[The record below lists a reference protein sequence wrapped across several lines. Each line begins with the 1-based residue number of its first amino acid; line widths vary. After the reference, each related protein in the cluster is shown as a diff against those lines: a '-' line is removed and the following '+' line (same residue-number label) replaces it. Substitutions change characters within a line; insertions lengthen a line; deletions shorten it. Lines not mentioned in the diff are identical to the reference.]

1 MDDVYLDNDTYSR
14 LIDFLLS
21 SPLGTI
27 LGSDARDM
35 LMMRL
40 GLDAGI
46 WPRSTFSES

>member
-1 MDDVYLDNDTYSR
+1 MTDVYLDDDIYHR

-21 SPLGTI
+21 SPLGII
-27 LGSDARDM
+27 LGEEARDS

-46 WPRSTFSES
+46 WPESTRP

>member
-1 MDDVYLDNDTYSR
+1 MRDVYMEDEDYFR
-14 LIDFLLS
+14 LIDWLLG

-27 LGSDARDM
+27 LGDAARDL

-46 WPRSTFSES
+46 WPESSRTD

>member
-1 MDDVYLDNDTYSR
+1 MRDVYMDDEDYHR
-14 LIDFLLS
+14 LINWLLD

-27 LGSDARDM
+27 LGDDARDT

-46 WPRSTFSES
+46 WPESSRAD